1 MFFFVVVVET
11 SSIMS
16 IYLIKY
22 ILVHVINGGMRFIF
36 QYWKIFGMCC
46 QRVQGAFSIQSRD
59 AYKFLEIN
67 PSSLSEE
74 ERKKQYV
81 SITQKLKKINP
92 DPPALCDA
100 QI

>member
-1 MFFFVVVVET
+1 MQLIIEVET

-16 IYLIKY
+16 IYFIKY

-36 QYWKIFGMCC
+36 QYWKRFGVCC
-46 QRVQGAFSIQSRD
+46 QRVQGAFSVQSRD

-74 ERKKQYV
+74 ERKKQYL
-81 SITQKLKKINP
+81 SIMEKLKKINP
-92 DPPALCDA
+92 DPPALSDT
-100 QI
+100 QK

>member
-1 MFFFVVVVET
+1 MQLIIEVET

-22 ILVHVINGGMRFIF
+22 ILVHVINGGMHFIF
-36 QYWKIFGMCC
+36 QYWKRFGMCC
-46 QRVQGAFSIQSRD
+46 QRVQGVFRVQSRD

-81 SITQKLKKINP
+81 SITEKLNKIHP
-92 DPPALCDA
+92 EPPALCDT